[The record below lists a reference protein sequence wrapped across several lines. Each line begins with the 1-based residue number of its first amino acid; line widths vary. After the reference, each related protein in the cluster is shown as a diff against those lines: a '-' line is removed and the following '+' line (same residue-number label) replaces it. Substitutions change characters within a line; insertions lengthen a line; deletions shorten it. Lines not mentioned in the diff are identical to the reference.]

1 MDHDIQGLEAAFQ
14 RAKLLVLDVDGT
26 LTDGRIAYF
35 DHAGGVGELL
45 SFDVRDG
52 LGLQSLARDG
62 IVVVLV
68 TGRGSPALERRAGEL
83 KLRLLQK
90 VADKRAALEA
100 LQAELG
106 VAQSE
111 TIAMGDDLPDLGL
124 AERSVAFI
132 APRDAV
138 DEVKRRAHLVVAR
151 EAGRGAVRELCERVL
166 AARGMRLG

>member
-1 MDHDIQGLEAAFQ
+1 VDANASRLDAAFQ

-26 LTDGRIAYF
+26 LTDGRISYF

-52 LGLQSLARDG
+52 LGLQSLLREG

-83 KLRLLQK
+83 KLRLLQR
-90 VADKRAALEA
+90 VADKRAALES

-106 VAQSE
+106 VAPAE
-111 TIAMGDDLPDLGL
+111 TLAMGDDLPDLGL
-124 AERSVAFI
+124 AERAAAFV

-138 DEVKRRAHLVVAR
+138 DEVRARAQLVVSR
-151 EAGRGAVRELCERVL
+151 DAGRGAVRELCERVL
-166 AARGMRLG
+166 AARGAGPR